1 MRVAEP
7 GDSEAVADVFLAAKA
22 QMTYPEIHTKA
33 ETRPWIR
40 DFVLRGGPV
49 ASGRTL
55 EAATSRRQYKTGT
68 STRARAGRRVHC

>member
-33 ETRPWIR
+33 ETRHGS
-40 DFVLRGGPV
+40 V
-49 ASGRTL
+49 TL
-55 EAATSRRQYKTGT
+55 CCAADPSRVGER
-68 STRARAGRRVHC
+68 